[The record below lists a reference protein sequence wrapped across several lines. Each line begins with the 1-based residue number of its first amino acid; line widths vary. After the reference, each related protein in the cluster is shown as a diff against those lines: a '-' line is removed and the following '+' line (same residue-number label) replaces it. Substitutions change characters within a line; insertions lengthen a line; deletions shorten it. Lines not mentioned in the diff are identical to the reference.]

1 MNTLIPGQAEAL
13 LTLALGL
20 LSLWIFSLYLLR
32 RLRLQEAASLNRVTR
47 PDMDDL
53 GQLLMTK
60 MDEKFDEMEAAQ
72 ARREAER
79 MAYLLKN
86 AELLGGVHSANQ
98 LLTGQLATLA
108 AKLDRQIELSRL
120 TAFGGRSKPQE
131 PGLKEDSRPNFQ
143 REIDDF

>member
-1 MNTLIPGQAEAL
+1 MPTLLPGEVEAL
-13 LTLALGL
+13 LVMALGL
-20 LSLWIFSLYLLR
+20 LGVWVFALYLLR
-32 RLRLQEAASLNRVTR
+32 RLGAEETNSRERVTR
-47 PDMDDL
+47 SALEDL

-72 ARREAER
+72 ARREEER

-86 AELLGGVHSANQ
+86 AELLGGVRSANQ

-120 TAFGGRSKPQE
+120 APPVSAGSNPHE
-131 PGLKEDSRPNFQ
+131 
-143 REIDDF
+143 

>member
-1 MNTLIPGQAEAL
+1 MPTLLPGEVEAL
-13 LTLALGL
+13 LVLTLGL
-20 LSLWIFSLYLLR
+20 LGVWVFALYLLR
-32 RLRLQEAASLNRVTR
+32 RLGAEETNNRERVTR
-47 PDMDDL
+47 SALEDL

-72 ARREAER
+72 ARREEER

-86 AELLGGVHSANQ
+86 AELLGGVRSANQ

-120 TAFGGRSKPQE
+120 TVPPVSAKPGAGE
-131 PGLKEDSRPNFQ
+131 
-143 REIDDF
+143 

>member
-1 MNTLIPGQAEAL
+1 MPTLLPGEVEAL
-13 LTLALGL
+13 LVLTLGL
-20 LSLWIFSLYLLR
+20 LGVWVFALYLLR
-32 RLRLQEAASLNRVTR
+32 RLGAEETNNRERVTR
-47 PDMDDL
+47 SALEDL

-72 ARREAER
+72 ARREEER

-86 AELLGGVHSANQ
+86 AELLGGVRSANQ

-120 TAFGGRSKPQE
+120 APPPVSAAATHAE
-131 PGLKEDSRPNFQ
+131 
-143 REIDDF
+143 